1 VERALLARGLAYEG
15 LFDLEGVTDS
25 YRRLLEWARLRSDRT
40 LILTT
45 HGRMS
50 SILGIMGQDRESN
63 ELLQDLIAVLGSTG
77 NTGLSSLVIGDL
89 LERRRRIYSLEST
102 DDGRWAEYTPPPP
115 AVADAV
121 GDVLRV
127 LEPLHGVLPLFD
139 YGWTLMVQG
148 QMGDATACLSA
159 VVDLA
164 SETGQPS
171 IASMALHQLAVT
183 ARILGDLE
191 QSQMLNE
198 QSVAINREVSGSAS
212 QLASMWPRIASAL
225 LSLQAGRVDEAERRL
240 QRVMSILGERDTYRN
255 YRNSANIGLGLVQ
268 LERGNLEEGRALLAG
283 ALSDPVNLYP
293 YMHVRALLGL
303 SRIARVE
310 GDAATSDSLLR
321 QALRFA
327 GERSL
332 LEEYIET
339 MLEIAAQKPAGAPVE
354 ELVERILAYVQPIR
368 LEAAVKRLQAAQ
380 VQTGAM
386 AADA

>member
-1 VERALLARGLAYEG
+1 
-15 LFDLEGVTDS
+15 
-25 YRRLLEWARLRSDRT
+25 
-40 LILTT
+40 
-45 HGRMS
+45 
-50 SILGIMGQDRESN
+50 
-63 ELLQDLIAVLGSTG
+63 
-77 NTGLSSLVIGDL
+77 
-89 LERRRRIYSLEST
+89 
-102 DDGRWAEYTPPPP
+102 
-115 AVADAV
+115 
-121 GDVLRV
+121 
-127 LEPLHGVLPLFD
+127 
-139 YGWTLMVQG
+139 MVQG